1 MRTRRTIPSHQDAGN
16 DVGTL
21 WTMKRLDSRARCAL
35 IAWRDHW
42 ELQVLIDNEVLLT
55 ERCERADDAFTVAN
69 RWRQRM
75 LANGWQQIVPRPAPP
90 PFSHPA

>member
-1 MRTRRTIPSHQDAGN
+1 
-16 DVGTL
+16 
-21 WTMKRLDSRARCAL
+21 MKRFDSRARCAL

-55 ERCERADDAFTVAN
+55 EQCERADDAFAVAN

-75 LANGWQQIVPRPAPP
+75 LAKGWQQIVPTAGEST